1 MSRQTGNTF
10 LGILYENDTINET
23 NRDNHN
29 LVIVMVTTY
38 IFCIL
43 SLGVKTPQYLEFLR
57 ILLITFKLSNK
68 FVKFVVGYQSV

>member
-38 IFCIL
+38 IFSIL